1 MNWNNTT
8 NRDRLTQEERK
19 QIEEVRD
26 NLETLAKYFYKNDVA
41 LAITSNGSV
50 RARLL
55 AALEEIES
63 ALE

>member
-8 NRDRLTQEERK
+8 NRDRLTKEERK

-26 NLETLAKYFYKNDVA
+26 ALEVLAKHFHGNDVA
-41 LAITSNGSV
+41 LAIASNGSV

-55 AALEEIES
+55 AAIEDLEG